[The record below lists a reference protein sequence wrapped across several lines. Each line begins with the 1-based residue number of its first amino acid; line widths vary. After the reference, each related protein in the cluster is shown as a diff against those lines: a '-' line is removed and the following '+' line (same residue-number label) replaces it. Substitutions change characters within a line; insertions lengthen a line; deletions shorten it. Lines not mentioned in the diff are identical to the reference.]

1 GQCSSIGGQ
10 LCDYHFIRY
19 EKTWEEA
26 QKYCRKNHT
35 DLATVSNQT
44 DMKRLRSSTTAKPP
58 YKAWIGLQENTPNI
72 VWRWSLP
79 GVKFNVTESEWSDK
93 QPDNVD
99 DQEICVRMHDGTW
112 DDDHCSAKYKCICYD
127 DNSSGETFHI
137 STSEMNWTEAQSYC
151 RDNYTDLISG
161 VKQLED
167 FKTQRRKDAEA
178 FWIGLFRDSY
188 WSWSDGSSFSFRS
201 WDKDEPKKT
210 CAMTT
215 SDGKW
220 SSDDCNNK
228 KPFFCYDDSVILIK
242 KNMTWVDALYYCRD
256 HYRDLVSITN
266 QDEQLWV
273 QERAKM
279 ASTPYVWLGL
289 RYTCTLDF
297 WFWVTD
303 ETVLYTNLDPDQSGD
318 DCNVSGAMD
327 RNGTH
332 QWVKMID
339 DNYKFNFICSK

>member
-1 GQCSSIGGQ
+1 PKITVYYHLTGSIAAVSSLLSGQCSSIGGQ

-79 GVKFNVTESEWSDK
+79 GVN
-93 QPDNVD
+93 
-99 DQEICVRMHDGTW
+99 
-112 DDDHCSAKYKCICYD
+112 
-127 DNSSGETFHI
+127 
-137 STSEMNWTEAQSYC
+137 
-151 RDNYTDLISG
+151 
-161 VKQLED
+161 
-167 FKTQRRKDAEA
+167 
-178 FWIGLFRDSY
+178 
-188 WSWSDGSSFSFRS
+188 FSFRS

>member
-1 GQCSSIGGQ
+1 M
-10 LCDYHFIRY
+10 
-19 EKTWEEA
+19 
-26 QKYCRKNHT
+26 KNWQ
-35 DLATVSNQT
+35 D
-44 DMKRLRSSTTAKPP
+44 
-58 YKAWIGLQENTPNI
+58 
-72 VWRWSLP
+72 
-79 GVKFNVTESEWSDK
+79 
-93 QPDNVD
+93 
-99 DQEICVRMHDGTW
+99 
-112 DDDHCSAKYKCICYD
+112 
-127 DNSSGETFHI
+127 
-137 STSEMNWTEAQSYC
+137 AQSYC
-151 RDNYTDLISG
+151 RENYTDLISG
-161 VKQLED
+161 VQQLED
-167 FKTQRRKDAEA
+167 FKTQHPNHANYPWNT
-178 FWIGLFRDSY
+178 FWIGLFRDSD

-201 WDKDEPKKT
+201 WDEHKEYPKKT

-220 SSDDCNNK
+220 SSDDCNK
-228 KPFFCYDDSVILIK
+228 TKPFFCYNDSVILIK
-242 KNMTWVDALYYCRD
+242 ENMTWVDVLYYCRD
-256 HYRDLVSITN
+256 HYRDLVSIAN

-273 QERAKM
+273 QQRAKT

-303 ETVLYTNLDPDQSGD
+303 ETVRFTNWGPGQSGD